1 MLETYLSNHSG
12 LSGHTASASPSGPSN
27 QFVLKNAEYR
37 FKGMYMNPIPLPSL
51 PDFRRYGGPGSS
63 QDCPF
68 HS

>member
-12 LSGHTASASPSGPSN
+12 LSGNTASASPSGPSN

-37 FKGMYMNPIPLPSL
+37 FKWMYMNLIPLPSL
-51 PDFRRYGGPGSS
+51 PDFRRYSGPGSS
-63 QDCPF
+63 QDYPF